1 MSTEHD
7 DAPKSAKPS
16 FTPSLSPATAVVI
29 ILVVIVIVVAVGW
42 KLFLGPGRL
51 ITAKEIAAAKEI
63 KGKTIAHQSKGD
75 TAACS
80 IQVIYASAGSY
91 SSETNGPTVYPDRVI
106 DCKATIHSFKG
117 KPDLV
122 VTTPPA
128 EDNTYR
134 ERITLFEKGEINGQ
148 VDIPLFYEYGGLK
161 WRVRDVYPC
170 YSLNTY

>member
-1 MSTEHD
+1 MPTDYGDVS
-7 DAPKSAKPS
+7 KSAKASPPS
-16 FTPSLSPATAVVI
+16 RVSPATAVAI
-29 ILVVIVIVVAVGW
+29 ILVVITIITAVGW
-42 KLFLGPGRL
+42 KLFVKPGL
-51 ITAKEIAAAKEI
+51 LTEKEIAAAKEI
-63 KGKTIAHQSKGD
+63 KGKTIAHQSNLD

-80 IQVIYASAGSY
+80 IQVVSVSVASLD
-91 SSETNGPTVYPDRVI
+91 SEFGQLKAHVDGVI

-122 VTTPPA
+122 VTTPPG
-128 EDNTYR
+128 ETETYR